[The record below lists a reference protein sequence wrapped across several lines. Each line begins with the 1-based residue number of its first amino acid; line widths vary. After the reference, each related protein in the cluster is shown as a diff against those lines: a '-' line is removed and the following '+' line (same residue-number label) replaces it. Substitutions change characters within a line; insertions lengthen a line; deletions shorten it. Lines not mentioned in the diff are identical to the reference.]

1 MGKVLKAFVA
11 LDSYLIFL
19 VLFQSS
25 LISNH
30 ISLSSLEQEIT
41 LLSFFF
47 LLIVYGIYDLNFE
60 VKIENG
66 VKH

>member
-1 MGKVLKAFVA
+1 MA

-60 VKIENG
+60 EKIENC

>member
-60 VKIENG
+60 EKIENC

>member
-1 MGKVLKAFVA
+1 MGKVLKAFMA

-60 VKIENG
+60 EKIENC